1 MTGVLVNGRAVAA
14 VEPLDRG
21 LLYGDGLFETV
32 AIVGGRPR
40 LLDWHFERLDSGARA
55 LGFPA
60 PDLDAWRADISSVAT
75 EPRCVV
81 KLILTRGIGERGYR
95 PPRDARP
102 TRIVAAS
109 PWPAGPH
116 EAATKGVRLGWCR
129 MRLARNGA
137 LAGLKHLNRLEQV
150 LARSE
155 WDDGAMDEGLMQD
168 DRGRV
173 IAATQ
178 ANLFAQIDGAWAT
191 PRLDECGVAGVMR
204 RAFRAWCDEQGTPVT
219 ERALEVADIASATAL
234 VLTNALI
241 GAWPV
246 ATLDGRALAIAP
258 AAQEFNAWLA
268 RQ

>member
-1 MTGVLVNGRAVAA
+1 MTQVLVNGRADAGVD
-14 VEPLDRG
+14 PLDRG
-21 LLYGDGLFETV
+21 LLYGDGLFETLAV
-32 AIVGGRPR
+32 VGGRPR
-40 LLDWHFERLDSGARA
+40 FLDWHFERLGSGARA
-55 LGFPA
+55 LGFP
-60 PDLDAWRADISSVAT
+60 PIDFDGLRADITRIAT

-81 KLILTRGIGERGYR
+81 KLVLTRGLGERGYR

-109 PWPAGPH
+109 PWPAGPPH
-116 EAATKGVRLGWCR
+116 AATAGVRLGWCR
-129 MRLARNGA
+129 MRLARNVA

-150 LARSE
+150 LARAE

-178 ANLFAQIDGAWAT
+178 ANVFACIGGTWAT
-191 PRLDECGVAGVMR
+191 PLLDECGVAGVMR
-204 RAFRAWCDEQGTPVT
+204 RAFRAWCDGQGTQVA
-219 ERALEVADIASATAL
+219 ERRLEAADIASATSL

-246 ATLDGRALAIAP
+246 ATLDGRALAVAP
-258 AAQEFNAWLA
+258 AALAFNAWLA

>member
-1 MTGVLVNGRAVAA
+1 MTGVLVNGRADAA
-14 VEPLDRG
+14 IDPQDRG

-32 AIVGGRPR
+32 AVVGGRPR
-40 LLDWHFERLDSGARA
+40 FLDWHFERLSGGARV
-55 LGFPA
+55 LDFPP
-60 PDLDAWRADISSVAT
+60 PDLDALRADIASVAS

-95 PPRDARP
+95 PPRNARP

-109 PWPAGPH
+109 PWPAGPP

-129 MRLARNGA
+129 MRLARNGV

-178 ANLFAQIDGAWAT
+178 ANLFAHIDGAWAT

-204 RAFRAWCDEQGTPVT
+204 RAFRAWCGEQGIEVI
-219 ERALEVADIASATAL
+219 ERTLEVADITSATSL

-246 ATLDGRALAIAP
+246 ATLDGRALAVAP
-258 AAQEFNAWLA
+258 AALAFNGWLA